1 MSRRCRAGR
10 GGPEASPGRR
20 REAKRFRWYDPLR
33 LGAYKDVRRGV
44 TMRFHY
50 GRGRSPLSMTLA
62 DGRGEREYRLGCD
75 PVGTLKAVAD
85 GEGNLIKAMQYDSF
99 GGPIHDT
106 APSLYIPIGFGGGL
120 RDRHTGLV
128 RFVNRD
134 YDPRTGRF
142 TAPDPMG
149 DTGGDHDLY
158 EYCVDDP
165 INAEDP
171 WGLEGGM
178 IPGAEDV
185 AKGVKKAGAAS
196 TRLDGLFG
204 TSKAYEEAYETGDE
218 LEERLS
224 DCMEHGDASCLD
236 EISEQRSKAI
246 AKGSSNAFFKFLKA
260 VTGSTLIDVYDRK
273 RELDK

>member
-1 MSRRCRAGR
+1 MAG
-10 GGPEASPGRR
+10 
-20 REAKRFRWYDPLR
+20 
-33 LGAYKDVRRGV
+33 
-44 TMRFHY
+44 
-50 GRGRSPLSMTLA
+50 GRSPLSMTLA
-62 DGRGEREYRLGCD
+62 DGCCEREYRLGCD
-75 PVGTLKAVAD
+75 QVGTLKAVAD
-85 GEGNLIKAMQYDSF
+85 EEGNLIKAMQYDSF

-106 APSLYIPIGFGGGL
+106 ALGLYIPIGFGGGL
-120 RDRHTGLV
+120 RGRHTGLV

-171 WGLEGGM
+171 WGLEGGV
-178 IPGAEDV
+178 IPGAEGV

-204 TSKAYEEAYETGDE
+204 TSKTYEEAYEKGDE
-218 LEERLS
+218 LEKRLN
-224 DCMEHGDASCLD
+224 DCMELGDISCLD
-236 EISEQRSKAI
+236 EISGQRSKAI
-246 AKGSSNAFFKFLKA
+246 AKGSSNAFFNFLKA
-260 VTGSTLIDVYDRK
+260 VTGSTLIDAYDRK
-273 RELDK
+273 ESWTSNV